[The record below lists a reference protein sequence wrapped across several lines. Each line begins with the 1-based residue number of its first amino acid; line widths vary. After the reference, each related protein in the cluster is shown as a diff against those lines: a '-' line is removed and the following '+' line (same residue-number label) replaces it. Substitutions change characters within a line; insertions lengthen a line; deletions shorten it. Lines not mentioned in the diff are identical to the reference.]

1 MPAVPI
7 AETGVKGVRYSAVPR
22 EPDSENSLLSLSVDP
37 NKGLD
42 DAELG
47 LAKPSGDGNTPESP
61 LGESLEQINPRSRG
75 RRAYRQIYGEGHAWL
90 DIMCIDNLEYVIRFI
105 SQRATETMDG

>member
-1 MPAVPI
+1 M
-7 AETGVKGVRYSAVPR
+7 AEADVKGMRYSAVPR
-22 EPDSENSLLSLSVDP
+22 EPDSVDSLVSLSVDP
-37 NKGLD
+37 IMGVED

-47 LAKPSGDGNTPESP
+47 LAKPGGGGTPGSP
-61 LGESLEQINPRSRG
+61 PRGSLGQVNPRGRG